1 MNELSVLNIQLFQ
14 SKNDN
19 TDFYFS
25 SLKDHLRTSH
35 KYIEKAH
42 RHNFYVTVFFT
53 EGTGIHEIDF
63 TKYEVNAGCL
73 FFLSPGQMH
82 SWILSDDI
90 DGYIFFHSQS
100 FYEQHYISEKL
111 KTFPFF
117 SSIQFTRKLSL
128 NCEQQDI
135 ILSYFLQL
143 NMENSTSNLYKSGF
157 ICSVIFLIYVTSL
170 RFYAG
175 KVSLINNLKKSAYVT
190 HFQFFEELVDLHFR
204 NKKSV
209 QQYAEMMQISSKH
222 LNRITQTV
230 VDKTAS
236 EIILD
241 RVILEAKRMLIYLDE
256 SLSDIA
262 FILGYE
268 EYSYFV
274 RIFKKSSG
282 LTPTQFIKH
291 YK

>member
-1 MNELSVLNIQLFQ
+1 MNEVLVLNIQLFQ
-14 SKNDN
+14 SKSEN

-42 RHNFYVTVFFT
+42 RHDFYVTVFFT

-63 TKYEVNAGCL
+63 TKYEIQPGCI
-73 FFLSPGQMH
+73 FFLSPGQVH
-82 SWILSDDI
+82 SWKLLNDI

-111 KTFPFF
+111 KNFPFF
-117 SSIQFTRKLSL
+117 SSIQFTRKLNL
-128 NCEQQDI
+128 NCEQKDKMF
-135 ILSYFLQL
+135 SFFLQL
-143 NMENSTSNLYKSGF
+143 NIENSTSNLYKSSF
-157 ICSVIFLIYVTSL
+157 ICSVISLIYVTSVRL
-170 RFYAG
+170 YAG
-175 KVSLINNLKKSAYVT
+175 EISLVSNLKKPSYIK
-190 HFQFFEELVDLHFR
+190 HFQIFEELIEIHFL
-204 NKKSV
+204 KEKSV
-209 QQYAEMMQISSKH
+209 QKYAEMMQISSKH

-230 VDKTAS
+230 VHKTAS
-236 EIILD
+236 DLILD

-262 FILGYE
+262 FTLGYE

-274 RIFKKSSG
+274 RTFKKSSG
-282 LTPTQFIKH
+282 LTPTQFIKQH
-291 YK
+291 R